1 MFQTNNF
8 NIEFISKNCHF
19 RRDEN
24 VRITF
29 KIYIKCKMINQHQP
43 REATEKLGWGCEENV
58 IGKRYTTTLLMETQ
72 NIYVGKD

>member
-1 MFQTNNF
+1 
-8 NIEFISKNCHF
+8 
-19 RRDEN
+19 
-24 VRITF
+24 
-29 KIYIKCKMINQHQP
+29 MINQHQP